1 MNAVFKDSAPIDA
14 LVVDDEPLAC
24 ANLRAL
30 LGGFDNWRLVGEA
43 GSGAAAL
50 EAIEASRP
58 QVVFLDIR
66 MPGLDGLRVA
76 RFLSAM
82 EKPPLVVFATAF
94 EEHALDAFDVEAAD
108 YLVKPLGLE
117 RFVTCV
123 RRLERRLRMEREP
136 GPVAPQTATPQSA
149 TPTTDGVETLAV
161 RSVGRV
167 RLIAVDDI
175 HWIGAAGNYV
185 RLYLE
190 TKCYLHRAT
199 LSALERQLPADR
211 FVRIHRSTVVNRRQV
226 AELRTSVSGRY
237 QVVLEDGTELEISQR
252 FKQRVFAQLMPR

>member
-1 MNAVFKDSAPIDA
+1 MNSGEVVPIDA
-14 LVVDDEPLAC
+14 LVVDDEPLAR

-30 LGGFDNWRLVGEA
+30 LRGFDNWRLVAEA

-50 EAIEASRP
+50 EAIENHQP

-66 MPGLDGLRVA
+66 MPGLDGLQVA

-82 EKPPLVVFATAF
+82 GRPPLVVFATAF
-94 EEHALDAFDVEAAD
+94 EEHALHAFDVEAAD

-123 RRLERRLRMEREP
+123 RRLERRLQQPRDRKPAAEQA
-136 GPVAPQTATPQSA
+136 VAP
-149 TPTTDGVETLAV
+149 PTEGVDTLAV

-167 RLIAVDDI
+167 RLISVDDI
-175 HWIGAAGNYV
+175 HWMGAAGNYV
-185 RLYLE
+185 RLYLA
-190 TKCYLHRAT
+190 TQCYLHRAA
-199 LSALERQLPADR
+199 LSALERQMPVGR
-211 FVRIHRSTVVNRRQV
+211 FVRIHRSTLVNKHQV

-237 QVVLEDGTELEISQR
+237 QVVLKDGTELEISQR
-252 FKQRVFAQLMPR
+252 FKQRVFAQFMPR